1 MKNLQK
7 LASLEA
13 RKKKKRNVATGYEV
27 YGNPR

>member
-13 RKKKKRNVATGYEV
+13 RKKENVATGYEV
-27 YGNPR
+27 YENLG